1 MMKFLT
7 LELIKEH
14 LRIDGEFED
23 SLLEFFG
30 ESAEDTLFKTIG
42 VTYEQFID
50 EVGEMPKSLV
60 NAALML
66 VDVRYQY
73 RGPGDKMPLSIIPY
87 GFDILVKPYVKL

>member
-1 MMKFLT
+1 MKFLT
-7 LELIKEH
+7 LELIKKH
-14 LRIDGEFED
+14 LRIDGVIED
-23 SLLEFFG
+23 DLLDLYG
-30 ESAEDTLFKTIG
+30 EAAEETLFKTIG

-60 NAALML
+60 NAALIL